1 MDRVTFDH
9 TKIGANISVTSLST
23 VCMLLGP
30 YRNFTT
36 LTSSVLALH
45 PLISVFNH
53 GGERVFGRPDIDF
66 TNGYTNQKFDAF
78 CQFALEAAKSGKKGS
93 YGGSIT
99 HSGAFHRNEN
109 IKEKYLEL
117 FEHGKDQAPKCL
129 LWKEPHRLLYH
140 LRANDFDFENLF
152 SQNQKIR
159 FLIPV
164 RNIYDCACSNFITGH
179 FTIGFQGLRNDSTFI
194 SGTMGQREKL
204 VYCDDGQSR
213 ILGVVDMLLKDLW
226 FLNKLNNMFP
236 GKFLFYFQHN
246 EPKQIFDNI
255 LEFLNLG
262 ADKGFIHSQ
271 FKIRPIKYALS
282 ENMRSE
288 ILRKI
293 DTYFSDEVEMHF
305 NLAKF
310 F

>member
-1 MDRVTFDH
+1 
-9 TKIGANISVTSLST
+9 
-23 VCMLLGP
+23 MLLGP

-78 CQFALEAAKSGKKGS
+78 CEFALEAAKSGKKGS

-117 FEHGKDQAPKCL
+117 FEHGKDQTPKCL

-152 SQNQKIR
+152 SLNEKIR

-164 RNIYDCACSNFITGH
+164 RNIFDCACSNFITGH
-179 FTIGFQGLRNDSTFI
+179 FTIGFQGLRNDPNYI
-194 SGTMGQREKL
+194 SGNMAEREKMINSP
-204 VYCDDGQSR
+204 DAQSKVLEV
-213 ILGVVDMLLKDLW
+213 IDMLLKDLM
-226 FLNKLNNMFP
+226 FFSDLNNLFP
-236 GKFLFYFQHN
+236 GKFLFYFQH
-246 EPKQIFDNI
+246 EESKQIFDNI

-262 ADKGFIHSQ
+262 ADNSSIHSQ
-271 FKIRPIKYALS
+271 FEIRPIKYMLS
-282 ENMRSE
+282 NQIRSE

-293 DTYFSDEVEMHF
+293 DTYFSDDAEMNF

-310 F
+310 FKAE